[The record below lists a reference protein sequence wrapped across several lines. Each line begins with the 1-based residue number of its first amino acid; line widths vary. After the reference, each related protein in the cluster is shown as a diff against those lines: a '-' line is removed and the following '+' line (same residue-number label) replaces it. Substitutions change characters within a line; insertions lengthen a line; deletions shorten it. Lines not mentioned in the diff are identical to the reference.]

1 MKKINCL
8 TELENKAL
16 DCLCR
21 QLATWREDEPGY
33 SCIDGT
39 DITRELGWPARTT
52 SGVIGSLCKK
62 GFVVSDDNGDFDGI
76 LYVIWNNIPD
86 DFGRQINTK

>member
-1 MKKINCL
+1 MEIISTL

-21 QLATWREDEPGY
+21 QLAIWREDEPGY
-33 SCIDGT
+33 SCIDGA

-62 GFVVSDDNGDFDGI
+62 GFIESDDNDDFDGL
-76 LYVIWNNIPD
+76 LYVRWEKIPNE
-86 DFGRQINTK
+86 FGRCNA